1 MWEVVT
7 VDINELNES
16 LKMFLV
22 DTRAERYRLSEKEKA
37 TRKVAD
43 YAYKLQRAVDK
54 LIELDQQEQG
64 GE

>member
-1 MWEVVT
+1 MT
-7 VDINELNES
+7 FNDLNES
-16 LKMFLV
+16 LKQFLA
-22 DTRAERYRLSEKEKA
+22 DTRAERQRLSEREKA

-54 LIELDQQEQG
+54 LIQLDQQK

>member
-1 MWEVVT
+1 MT
-7 VDINELNES
+7 INDLNES
-16 LKMFLV
+16 LKQFLA
-22 DTRAERYRLSEKEKA
+22 DTRAERQRLNEREKA

-54 LIELDQQEQG
+54 LIQLDQQK

>member
-1 MWEVVT
+1 M
-7 VDINELNES
+7 DINNLNES
-16 LKMFLV
+16 LKQFLA
-22 DTRAERYRLSEKEKA
+22 DTRAERQRLSEREKA

-54 LIELDQQEQG
+54 LIDLDQQK

>member
-1 MWEVVT
+1 MT
-7 VDINELNES
+7 IDDLNES
-16 LKMFLV
+16 LKQFLA
-22 DTRAERYRLSEKEKA
+22 DTRAERQRLSEREKA

-54 LIELDQQEQG
+54 LIQLDQQK

>member
-1 MWEVVT
+1 M
-7 VDINELNES
+7 DINDLNES
-16 LKMFLV
+16 LKQFLA
-22 DTRAERYRLSEKEKA
+22 DTRAERQRLSEREKA

-54 LIELDQQEQG
+54 LIQLDQQK